1 MKKLK
6 KQRWFYMTKEQRRD
20 ELLIQ
25 DMIEAID
32 HTFDFVKNV
41 TRDEFE
47 NNYEKQSA
55 IIRQFEI
62 IGEAATKISNQMK
75 QDNRE
80 IEWKDIIGM
89 RNKMIHDYFEINLV
103 VVWDTVRD
111 DLPKYKSQIEK
122 ILEKL

>member
-1 MKKLK
+1 
-6 KQRWFYMTKEQRRD
+6 MTKEQRRD